1 MIKVSKKQHCFNH
14 PRSCI
19 SRGCWC
25 YTSFRMV
32 RSLMPRPMAWLYH
45 REFAQI
51 NVKKKRKTNNTSED
65 KNQPQGVLKY
75 SWSELVK
82 QLCEVSPGNNNVLK
96 STSGLLQPPIKGEF
110 ATSVLSNQSAQSN
123 QSRQCFW
130 NSFNT
135 QAFCQRKTQPDLPQV
150 KTDSRF
156 ACKSEQYII
165 YCPAFFVWL
174 VLAVIFLLFIC
185 LGFVFLI

>member
-1 MIKVSKKQHCFNH
+1 MIKISKKQHCFNH
-14 PRSCI
+14 LRACI

-135 QAFCQRKTQPDLPQV
+135 QAFCQQKTQPDLPQV
-150 KTDSRF
+150 KTDSSF

>member
-14 PRSCI
+14 PKACI

-82 QLCEVSPGNNNVLK
+82 QLCKVSPGNNNVLK

-135 QAFCQRKTQPDLPQV
+135 QAFCQQKTQPDLPQV
-150 KTDSRF
+150 KTDSSF